1 VKFILH
7 SVSYSSAWE
16 GQIALSLEK
25 VIEKA
30 ANLGYDGIE
39 IIAKRPHG
47 SILDLSESDRK
58 RIRET
63 IASKGLIL
71 PCIAGYQDFADDYL
85 HPDMPKGEKELLFLR
100 ESIRLTRDLGAKIL
114 RIYSCFIPPDI
125 PRSTLWR
132 QCVKYLKEGVRYA
145 EESGV
150 VLALQNHSE
159 LTLHHLDVLH
169 MIEEV
174 NSPNLRIALDPP
186 YICMSEASYE
196 KAVEDC
202 QKYIVYSTASDFIR
216 IPNPVNTRVP
226 GFLHYSIGY
235 FILYEKKTAP
245 LGKGDVDYPKFFSAL
260 KKSGY
265 DDYLAYE
272 ICSPITGGGSE
283 ENLDRC
289 AKESLIYMKEAWN
302 KA

>member
-7 SVSYSSAWE
+7 SVSYSPAWE
-16 GQIALSLEK
+16 GQTPLSLEK

-30 ANLGYDGIE
+30 ATLGYDGIE
-39 IIAKRPHG
+39 LIAKRPHA

-58 RIRET
+58 RIGEL
-63 IASKGLIL
+63 IASKGLVL
-71 PCIAGYQDFADDYL
+71 PCVAGYQDFADDYL
-85 HPDMPKGEKELLFLR
+85 HPDMPKGEKELLYLR
-100 ESIRLTRDLGAKIL
+100 ESIRLTRDLGSKML

-125 PRSTLWR
+125 ARASLWR
-132 QCVKYLKEGVRYA
+132 QCVKYLKEGVKYA
-145 EESGV
+145 EDSGI

-159 LTLHHLDVLH
+159 LTLHHLDLLR

-174 NSPNLRIALDPP
+174 SSPNLRVALDPP

-196 KAVEDC
+196 KAVEECRDH
-202 QKYIVYSTASDFIR
+202 IVYSTASDFIR

-235 FILYEKKTAP
+235 FILTEKKTVQ
-245 LGKGDVDYPKFFSAL
+245 LGKGDVDYPRFFSAL
-260 KKSGY
+260 KKIGY

-272 ICSPITGGGSE
+272 ICSPILGGGAE
-283 ENLDRC
+283 ENLDRY
-289 AKESLIYMKEAWN
+289 AKEALLYMKETWN
-302 KA
+302 NA

>member
-1 VKFILH
+1 MKFILH

-30 ANLGYDGIE
+30 AYLGYDGIE
-39 IIAKRPHG
+39 IIAKRPHA

-63 IASKGLIL
+63 IASKGLVL
-71 PCIAGYQDFADDYL
+71 PCVAGYQDFADDYL

-114 RIYSCFIPPDI
+114 RIYSCFVPPDI
-125 PRSTLWR
+125 PRSALWR
-132 QCVKYLKEGVRYA
+132 QCVKYLKEGVKYA
-145 EESGV
+145 EDSGV
-150 VLALQNHSE
+150 ILALQNHSE
-159 LTLHHLDVLH
+159 LTLHHLDLLQ

-174 NSPNLRIALDPP
+174 DSPNLRIALDSP

-202 QKYIVYSTASDFIR
+202 RKYIVYSTASDFIR
-216 IPNPVNTRVP
+216 VPNPVNTRVP

-235 FILYEKKTAP
+235 CMLYEKKTVP

-260 KKSGY
+260 KGIGY
-265 DDYLAYE
+265 DDYLAFE
-272 ICSPITGGGSE
+272 ICSPIVGGGAE

-289 AKESLIYMKEAWN
+289 ARESLSYLKEAWN
-302 KA
+302 RA

>member
-1 VKFILH
+1 MKFILH
-7 SVSYSSAWE
+7 SVSYSSAWD

-30 ANLGYDGIE
+30 SALGYDGIE
-39 IIAKRPHG
+39 VIAKRPHA
-47 SILDLSESDRK
+47 SVLDLSESDRK
-58 RIRET
+58 RVREA
-63 IASKGLIL
+63 IASKGLVL
-71 PCIAGYQDFADDYL
+71 PCVAGYQDFADDYL

-114 RIYSCFIPPDI
+114 RIYSCFIPQDI

-132 QCVKYLKEGVRYA
+132 QCVKYLKEGVKYA
-145 EESGV
+145 EDSEV
-150 VLALQNHSE
+150 ILALQNHSE
-159 LTLHHLDVLH
+159 LTLHHLDLLR

-186 YICMSEASYE
+186 YVCMSEASYE
-196 KAVEDC
+196 AAVEAC
-202 QKYIVYSTASDFIR
+202 REHIVYSTASDFIR

-235 FILYEKKTAP
+235 FILYEKKTVP
-245 LGKGDVDYPKFFSAL
+245 LGKGDVDYPTFFSNL
-260 KKSGY
+260 KKIGY

-272 ICSPITGGGSE
+272 ICSPIIGGGSE
-283 ENLDRC
+283 ESLDRC
-289 AKESLIYMKEAWN
+289 AMESLMYMKEAWN